1 MITGEYVMKRI
12 IFATGNEGKMREV
25 RAIMKDAGDF
35 EIVSMKEAGI
45 KTDVEE
51 NGTSYSENAL
61 IKARAVREEA
71 VRLGMT
77 GFLVMSDDSG
87 FEVDKLGKEPG
98 IYSARYMGEDTSYD
112 IKNAEILRR
121 MEGVAWEDRTARF
134 VCAIAMVGEDGA
146 EEVVQA
152 TFEGFVAYEIK
163 GEFGF
168 GYDPIFFVPEY
179 GCNDAELRPEIKN
192 SISHRAKA
200 LQMAREVLAR
210 K

>member
-1 MITGEYVMKRI
+1 MKRI

-25 RAIMKDAGDF
+25 REILKDLKDY
-35 EIVSMKEAGI
+35 EIISMKEAGI

-61 IKARAVREEA
+61 IKARAVKEEA
-71 VRLGMT
+71 LRLGMKN
-77 GFLVMSDDSG
+77 FIIMSDDSG
-87 FEVDKLGKEPG
+87 FEVDKLNKEPG

-134 VCAIAMVGEDGA
+134 VCAIAMIGEDGG
-146 EEVVQA
+146 EEVARA
-152 TFEGFVAYEIK
+152 TFEGFCAYEIK
-163 GEFGF
+163 GEYGF

-179 GCNDAELRPEIKN
+179 GCNDAELLPEIKN

-200 LQMAREVLAR
+200 LKLAREILAS
-210 K
+210 KKW